1 MRLPR
6 EPQVLESIV
15 RLAELPHWQRL
26 KDEARKKLESNES
39 SISRLL
45 FKTRSPVDPVEIE
58 YFRGFRQG
66 VMYVLEGLPN
76 QARDE
81 YKKLIEGTN
90 KEVD

>member
-6 EPQVLESIV
+6 DPQVLESIV

-26 KDEARKKLESNES
+26 KEETQKKLEKNEDTVV
-39 SISRLL
+39 RLL
-45 FKTRSPVDPVEIE
+45 FKTRSPVDPLEIE

>member
-26 KDEARKKLESNES
+26 KDEAQKKLERNEDTVY
-39 SISRLL
+39 RLL
-45 FKTRSPVDPVEIE
+45 FKTRSPVDPLEIE

-66 VMYVLEGLPN
+66 VTYVLEALPYEAL
-76 QARDE
+76 QE
-81 YKKLIEGTN
+81 LKKLNEDTN

>member
-26 KDEARKKLESNES
+26 KDEAQKKLERNEDTVY
-39 SISRLL
+39 RLL
-45 FKTRSPVDPVEIE
+45 FKTRSPVDPLEIE

-76 QARDE
+76 QARDV